1 MFLQVPFFFPLSKQT
16 TLTPYSSHNMSSLGT
31 PPRPFLS
38 LQKTYNFLTKVQSGS
53 AVVFSIFTA
62 LHGTQLLVANVG
74 GAQLANHWIMVGR
87 PIYQDQHLEGILVTG
102 SAITHVAASLAKLGI
117 RLYWNKGAVT
127 TANNAATL
135 PYHGLA
141 GYLLIPLAGLHYYLV
156 RSLPIDYYG
165 DSAFIDFGYIAWGLQ
180 NKPIFTYGLHT
191 TLIVAA
197 TYHMVSGAKLAF
209 QRLGRSKKTIAA
221 ASVGGKVPQHG
232 KSVEQ
237 KKIDAQLQKRR
248 NIKNGIVVGVS
259 VALLSSLIIIGR
271 DTKKIPLR
279 LDFAKMYSRII

>member
-1 MFLQVPFFFPLSKQT
+1 M
-16 TLTPYSSHNMSSLGT
+16 SSSSLGT
-31 PPRPFLS
+31 TPRPFLS

-102 SAITHVAASLAKLGI
+102 SAITHVLASLAKLGI
-117 RLYWNKGAVT
+117 RLYWNKGAIS
-127 TANNAATL
+127 TASNTATL

-197 TYHMVSGAKLAF
+197 AYHMVSGAKLAF
-209 QRLGRSKKTIAA
+209 QRLGRSNKKTIAA
-221 ASVGGKVPQHG
+221 ASAGGKVPQHG

-237 KKIDAQLQKRR
+237 KKIDTQLQKRR

-259 VALLSSLIIIGR
+259 VALLSSLIIIGK

>member
-1 MFLQVPFFFPLSKQT
+1 
-16 TLTPYSSHNMSSLGT
+16 MSSLGT
-31 PPRPFLS
+31 TPRRFLS

-53 AVVFSIFTA
+53 AVIFSIFTA

-102 SAITHVAASLAKLGI
+102 FAITHIVAGLAKLGI
-117 RLYWNKGAVT
+117 RLYWNKGTIT
-127 TANNAATL
+127 TAANSATL

-191 TLIVAA
+191 ALIAA
-197 TYHMVSGAKLAF
+197 AAYHMVSGTRLAF
-209 QRLGRSKKTIAA
+209 QRLGRSKKSIPAT
-221 ASVGGKVPQHG
+221 ASGKVPQHG

-237 KKIDAQLQKRR
+237 KNIDTKLQKKQH
-248 NIKNGIVVGVS
+248 IKNGIVIGVS
-259 VALLSSLIIIGR
+259 IALFSSLVIIGR

-279 LDFAKMYSRII
+279 LDFAKMYSRLI